1 MNLNLLLKGATTLF
15 AAPDGRLT
23 VLPVG
28 NPGMATAGSGDVLAG
43 VVAALLAVRPA
54 DQAAGLAAFA
64 HGKAGDLA
72 RKDRGTLGLVASD
85 LLLYLP
91 MALLEIEE
99 GEGDDEGEWIT
110 D

>member
-1 MNLNLLLKGATTLF
+1 MVLKGATTLM
-15 AAPDGRLT
+15 AVPDGRIT

-43 VVAALLAVRPA
+43 TIAGLLAAKNPE
-54 DQAAGLAAFA
+54 QAAGLGVFC

-91 MALLEIEE
+91 LALLDAEE
-99 GEGDDEGEWIT
+99 GGEEGPGEWVS

>member
-1 MNLNLLLKGATTLF
+1 VVLKGPTTLLGV
-15 AAPDGRLT
+15 PDGKVT

-43 VVAALLAVRPA
+43 AIAGMLAVKECEPA
-54 DQAAGLAAFA
+54 ANLGVFC
-64 HGKAGDLA
+64 HGKAGDMA

-91 MALLEIEE
+91 LAFLDAEE
-99 GEGDDEGEWIT
+99 GGEEDPGEWVS